1 MRFSLCI
8 SAARGKKEKCKQSTY
23 TKWYSA
29 HRWEPVY
36 GGVWVCTTHLSDN
49 HNGKHVLLERSRK
62 KKHYIY
68 LAWKF
73 RCERSSRDNGKRWLR
88 LRLFQNTCARDKE
101 HTQWETGEREG
112 KRVDYY
118 KTSNHIRN
126 YSGAATWFAY
136 HFFFASFARA
146 LAPINS
152 FGMNTVG
159 CVWFCS
165 RKTCCLSKHITRN
178 LNWAYTVFF
187 VLACWSGKNSTQ
199 HKTLFNLNAFDQPK
213 HTHTHKFSW
222 MQKFCLVTGWN
233 RLNENWRFNSGEN
246 SMKKCFNSTKLD
258 SFVYLTRK
266 LLVLDRKITAEER
279 ESLFCWKEESQLVG
293 SIMSPV
299 AYSTTKVKQTKQLFI
314 LLLLLLCVCVSKQT
328 RFGRLSGNKMSTC
341 CSMRSRKWAHTNESR
356 AKGFTMC
363 SSTHIH
369 EKNTH
374 THSNIRKHFYSNRCV
389 FRLLS
394 CFCLQFFSR
403 ICVADAVAIQKR
415 HISKQTVRVFVR
427 S

>member
-1 MRFSLCI
+1 MEKDGYGYVCSKIRAPEIKSI
-8 SAARGKKEKCKQSTY
+8 RNERQAKERGKELII
-23 TKWYSA
+23 TK
-29 HRWEPVY
+29 HQ
-36 GGVWVCTTHLSDN
+36 
-49 HNGKHVLLERSRK
+49 
-62 KKHYIY
+62 I
-68 LAWKF
+68 
-73 RCERSSRDNGKRWLR
+73 
-88 LRLFQNTCARDKE
+88 
-101 HTQWETGEREG
+101 
-112 KRVDYY
+112 
-118 KTSNHIRN
+118 TSEITVEQPLD
-126 YSGAATWFAY
+126 SLTI
-136 HFFFASFARA
+136 FFFASFARA

-233 RLNENWRFNSGEN
+233 WLNENWRFNSGEN

-369 EKNTH
+369 EKNTQ
-374 THSNIRKHFYSNRCV
+374 TLQHSQAFLFKSMCFSFVILLLLTV
-389 FRLLS
+389 FFPHLCRWCCCYTKATYIKTNS
-394 CFCLQFFSR
+394 
-403 ICVADAVAIQKR
+403 
-415 HISKQTVRVFVR
+415 
-427 S
+427 

>member
-1 MRFSLCI
+1 MRDRRK
-8 SAARGKKEKCKQSTY
+8 RGEKSWLLQNIKSHQKLQWS
-23 TKWYSA
+23 S
-29 HRWEPVY
+29 
-36 GGVWVCTTHLSDN
+36 HL
-49 HNGKHVLLERSRK
+49 
-62 KKHYIY
+62 I
-68 LAWKF
+68 
-73 RCERSSRDNGKRWLR
+73 R
-88 LRLFQNTCARDKE
+88 LP
-101 HTQWETGEREG
+101 
-112 KRVDYY
+112 
-118 KTSNHIRN
+118 
-126 YSGAATWFAY
+126 
-136 HFFFASFARA
+136 FFFASFARA

-233 RLNENWRFNSGEN
+233 SLNENWRFNSGEN

-314 LLLLLLCVCVSKQT
+314 LLLLLLCVCANKLDSADYQAI
-328 RFGRLSGNKMSTC
+328 RCRLVVRWDRGNEHTQMRVARRASRCALRPTST
-341 CSMRSRKWAHTNESR
+341 K
-356 AKGFTMC
+356 K
-363 SSTHIH
+363 
-369 EKNTH
+369 TH
-374 THSNIRKHFYSNRCV
+374 TLQHSQAFLFKSMCFSFVILLLLTV
-389 FRLLS
+389 FFPHLCRWCCCHTKATYIKTNS
-394 CFCLQFFSR
+394 
-403 ICVADAVAIQKR
+403 
-415 HISKQTVRVFVR
+415 
-427 S
+427 

>member
-1 MRFSLCI
+1 MRDRRK
-8 SAARGKKEKCKQSTY
+8 RGEKSWLLQNIKSHQKLQWS
-23 TKWYSA
+23 S
-29 HRWEPVY
+29 
-36 GGVWVCTTHLSDN
+36 HL
-49 HNGKHVLLERSRK
+49 
-62 KKHYIY
+62 I
-68 LAWKF
+68 
-73 RCERSSRDNGKRWLR
+73 R
-88 LRLFQNTCARDKE
+88 LP
-101 HTQWETGEREG
+101 
-112 KRVDYY
+112 
-118 KTSNHIRN
+118 
-126 YSGAATWFAY
+126 
-136 HFFFASFARA
+136 FFFASFARA

-279 ESLFCWKEESQLVG
+279 ESLFCWKEE
-293 SIMSPV
+293 
-299 AYSTTKVKQTKQLFI
+299 KVSWLAQSWALWLTARPKSNKQSNCLFCCCCC
-314 LLLLLLCVCVSKQT
+314 CVCVWANKLDSADYQAI
-328 RFGRLSGNKMSTC
+328 RCRLVVRWDRGNEHTQMRVARRASRCALRPTST
-341 CSMRSRKWAHTNESR
+341 
-356 AKGFTMC
+356 
-363 SSTHIH
+363 
-369 EKNTH
+369 KNTH
-374 THSNIRKHFYSNRCV
+374 THTPTFASISIQIDEFFVCNLAFAYSFFPAFVSLMLLPYKSDIYQNKQLESLYAVRTKACCIQNNNHRNRANVFAVFYGFWMDTCTNARCSM
-389 FRLLS
+389 LECES
-394 CFCLQFFSR
+394 HS
-403 ICVADAVAIQKR
+403 
-415 HISKQTVRVFVR
+415 
-427 S
+427 

>member
-1 MRFSLCI
+1 MEKDGYGYVCSKIRAPEINSI
-8 SAARGKKEKCKQSTY
+8 RNERQTKERGKELII
-23 TKWYSA
+23 TK
-29 HRWEPVY
+29 HQ
-36 GGVWVCTTHLSDN
+36 
-49 HNGKHVLLERSRK
+49 
-62 KKHYIY
+62 I
-68 LAWKF
+68 
-73 RCERSSRDNGKRWLR
+73 
-88 LRLFQNTCARDKE
+88 
-101 HTQWETGEREG
+101 
-112 KRVDYY
+112 
-118 KTSNHIRN
+118 TSEITVEQPLD
-126 YSGAATWFAY
+126 SLTI
-136 HFFFASFARA
+136 FFFASFARA

-213 HTHTHKFSW
+213 HTHTHTHKFSW

-233 RLNENWRFNSGEN
+233 WLNENWRFNSGEN

-314 LLLLLLCVCVSKQT
+314 LLLLLLLLGVCVCANKLDSADYQAI
-328 RFGRLSGNKMSTC
+328 RCRLVVRWDRGNEHTQMRVARRASRCALRPTST
-341 CSMRSRKWAHTNESR
+341 KKTL
-356 AKGFTMC
+356 
-363 SSTHIH
+363 
-369 EKNTH
+369 TH
-374 THSNIRKHFYSNRCV
+374 TPTFASISIQIDVFFVCYLAFAYSFFPAFVSLMLLPYKSDIYQNKQLESLYAVRTKACCIQNNNHRNRANVVAVFYGFWMDTCTNARWWIP
-389 FRLLS
+389 FIGQDKYR
-394 CFCLQFFSR
+394 R
-403 ICVADAVAIQKR
+403 AR
-415 HISKQTVRVFVR
+415 
-427 S
+427 